1 MSHLKT
7 VCLIGFGEV
16 GQTLATD
23 LSAAGVSVITVFDTA
38 FGDPTSEPSVA
49 ASKESVI
56 TFRTAE
62 EAVAEADLVMSAV
75 TAAETV
81 PAAKSVTSG
90 IKKGA
95 LYLDMNSASPGTK
108 QEASALIEAVGA
120 RYVEAAVMSPI
131 HPKRIAVPLLI
142 GGPHMEAFLRAVKG
156 LGFNAH
162 MGSETIGTASATK
175 MCRSVMIKGVEAL
188 VAESLLAAR
197 HYGVDETVLASLSNL
212 LPADD
217 WTELARYML
226 SRSLE
231 HGARRAEEMVEVAK
245 TVAEAGIEPHM
256 SQATSLRQE
265 WAAQFAEAADT
276 PSLTA
281 MLDHILK
288 YKSDDI

>member
-1 MSHLKT
+1 MSSLET

-16 GQTLATD
+16 GQTLAAD
-23 LSAAGVSVITVFDTA
+23 LKAAGVSVITVFDTA
-38 FGDPTSEPSVA
+38 FEDPTSEPSVA
-49 ASKESVI
+49 VSKESVI
-56 TFRTAE
+56 AFRTAE
-62 EAVAEADLVMSAV
+62 KAATEADLVISAV

-81 PAAKSVTSG
+81 SAAKSVTGG
-90 IKKGA
+90 IKKNA
-95 LYLDMNSASPGTK
+95 LYLDMNSASPNTK
-108 QEASALIEAVGA
+108 QEAATVIEEAGA

-142 GGPHMEAFLRAVKG
+142 GGPHMEAFLSTVKG
-156 LGFNAH
+156 LGFNPH
-162 MGSETIGTASATK
+162 IGSETIGTASATK

-197 HYGVDETVLASLSNL
+197 HYGVDETVLASLSNI

-231 HGARRAEEMVEVAK
+231 HGTRRAEEMTEVAK
-245 TVAEAGIEPHM
+245 TVSEAGIEPLM
-256 SQATSLRQE
+256 SQAASTRQE
-265 WAAQFAEAADT
+265 WASQFYDAADQPT
-276 PSLTA
+276 LEG

-288 YKSDDI
+288 LKTDKS